1 MIKLTRSDTH
11 TPIHINP
18 NYIVCIEDS
27 HAHTG
32 SRITVQ
38 WGREI
43 NSILVNETSQDIL
56 CMIT

>member
-11 TPIHINP
+11 TTIHINP
-18 NYIVCIEDS
+18 NYIVCVEDS
-27 HAHTG
+27 HSNTG

-38 WGREI
+38 WGKEI
-43 NSILVNETSQDIL
+43 NLILVNETSQDIL